1 MDVDEDAERYLVS
14 VRFTGVVHDG
24 GSEPDE
30 AFEEVWHLVKSRQ
43 GNGGWLLSGIQQ
55 NREKA

>member
-14 VRFTGVVHDG
+14 VRFTGVMRDG
-24 GSEPDE
+24 RSEPDE

-55 NREKA
+55 MQ